1 MNIREIK
8 KMESEIQQR
17 LLRVNEKLDNES
29 GIYFL
34 TREDEEGIKY
44 AYIGQAK
51 HILSRL
57 TQHMTGYQ
65 HIDLSIKKH
74 GLISNDNLCGWN
86 INFLHF
92 PENELDDKE
101 QYYILMY
108 AKNGYQLRN
117 KTSGSQGK
125 GKRKIDDY
133 KPSRTYQEGLE
144 QGRKNASKEIAH
156 LFDLHLT
163 YSTKSENPSVNQK
176 KAVKKFEDFLGYYK
190 EEKQ

>member
-1 MNIREIK
+1 MARNMAEIK

-17 LLRVNEKLDNES
+17 LLRVNDRLDNES

-92 PENELDDKE
+92 PECELDDKE
-101 QYYILMY
+101 QYYILLY

-163 YSTKSENPSVNQK
+163 YSTKSENPSVNQQ
-176 KAVKKFEDFLGYYK
+176 KAVKKFEDFLGYYN
-190 EEKQ
+190 Q